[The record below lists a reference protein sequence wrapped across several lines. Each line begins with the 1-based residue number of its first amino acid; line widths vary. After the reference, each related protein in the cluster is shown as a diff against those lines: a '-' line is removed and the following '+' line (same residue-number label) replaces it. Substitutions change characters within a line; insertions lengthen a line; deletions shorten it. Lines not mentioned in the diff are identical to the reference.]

1 MDETDRTGLRRRPST
16 HVPIRTCVG
25 CRRTDSR
32 SALLRVTAQQG
43 DSGPVLIVPD
53 VRGRLGGR
61 GAWLHPEPDCVEQAV
76 RRRAFARALR
86 IRAAI
91 EIEPL
96 TAYLERLHS

>member
-1 MDETDRTGLRRRPST
+1 M
-16 HVPIRTCVG
+16 PIRTCVG

-32 SALLRVTAQQG
+32 SALLRVTAQRD
-43 DSGPVLIVPD
+43 DSGQVLIVPD

-86 IRAAI
+86 VRVAI